1 MGLPVHGRSRVSAL
15 GLHGLVGDSDDD
27 NSDDD
32 DNDAAADDAD
42 HSGADVE
49 GAGDDLNLGDDDRR
63 WRWGWLFLCL
73 RAHEKIVMWRAGSD
87 VPGHESGHVAVS
99 LRVQLLPLFPLLLL
113 LLLLLLTMNDEDD
126 LYMHACILLR
136 LSRLHH
142 QKQHPNPYS
151 HSHQTRHQKL
161 TAAQ

>member
-15 GLHGLVGDSDDD
+15 GLHGLVGDSGDD

-113 LLLLLLTMNDEDD
+113 LLLLLTM
-126 LYMHACILLR
+126 LL
-136 LSRLHH
+136 LQLE
-142 QKQHPNPYS
+142 
-151 HSHQTRHQKL
+151 
-161 TAAQ
+161 